1 MKIRFGGDFYLK
13 FGGIKMSV
21 LKKISEFF
29 NDPFFWNLYE
39 AERSPDSKAMTML
52 FEGLEK

>member
-1 MKIRFGGDFYLK
+1 VKIRFGGDFYLK